1 MIISRTPLRLSF
13 LGGGSDYPQWFNEHG
28 GAILGTSIDKYCYV
42 MLHEGKS
49 WFTFD
54 LPNKSGLASSSAYT
68 VGLLRVCTILDQQT
82 IARLATT
89 WEQDKTNGQVGS
101 QDQYLCAVGGFHHLK
116 FSEHGVRDIPVSQ
129 DLVSPLQDWL
139 MLFDT
144 HQYRRNGDIIPSQL
158 KEMEQHE
165 ELYKRIAEMPQE
177 GIWRLEEK
185 DYNGF
190 GRILGEAWGL
200 KKQVAPM
207 ATTPDIDKI
216 YSIAMAS
223 GAVGGKLL
231 GGGGGGFIVF
241 VVESDK
247 QELVKK
253 ALSALTYVP
262 FKFEIGGTQV
272 IYKDVK

>member
-241 VVESDK
+241 VVEPDK

-253 ALSALTYVP
+253 VLSALTYVP
-262 FKFEIGGTQV
+262 FKFEIDGTQV

>member
-13 LGGGSDYPQWFNEHG
+13 LGGGSDYPQWFNEHE

-190 GRILGEAWGL
+190 GQILGEAWGL

-262 FKFEIGGTQV
+262 FKFEIDGTQV

>member
-1 MIISRTPLRLSF
+1 MIISRTPLRISF
-13 LGGGSDYPQWFNEHG
+13 FGGGTDYPQWYNEHG
-28 GAILGTSIDKYCYV
+28 GAILGTTIDKYCYV

-116 FSEHGVRDIPVSQ
+116 FNEHGVRDIPVSQ
-129 DLVSPLQDWL
+129 ELVTPLEDWL

-158 KEMEQHE
+158 REMEQHQFTYQTMA
-165 ELYKRIAEMPQE
+165 LMPIAGVRYLQD
-177 GIWRLEEK
+177 K
-185 DYNGF
+185 DYSGF
-190 GRILGEAWGL
+190 GKLLAEGWAL
-200 KKQVAPM
+200 KKEVAPM
-207 ATTPDIDKI
+207 ASTPAIDAI
-216 YSIAMAS
+216 YESAVNA
-223 GAVGGKLL
+223 GAVGGKL
-231 GGGGGGFIVF
+231 
-241 VVESDK
+241 
-247 QELVKK
+247 
-253 ALSALTYVP
+253 
-262 FKFEIGGTQV
+262 
-272 IYKDVK
+272 